1 MKEELLDVL
10 NELRS
15 LLFSREGSVWIKW
28 QPFSEKR
35 GKETKLINL
44 IDQLQEY
51 IQTLLKPKVNDRE
64 HTVETHNDATAS
76 SRAASRP
83 EPTTTTSPYTPG
95 QKDVAEETGSSPGKS
110 KEKAARQRAA
120 GAAQRTRR
128 PDEGGARPCA
138 PRLPA
143 SARLCAAPGS
153 PRARRS
159 CRRSRTQRVSCR
171 CGTCARAPRAHAAW
185 RTPAADEAG
194 EKAAERGPGA
204 RASAG
209 RGAGAQAREPHLAA
223 LDALVGA
230 AAQKQAGAQQL
241 RFHLDAG
248 ALVRAEGLSF
258 VQRRAHRLLRGCGG
272 TSRSGLRRRGGGRLA
287 GSAVGPPRPPALV
300 GRSLLQATTLPSQ
313 TAQVSVCLRY
323 GGLDSGIPALLK
335 QSSLVSKTKCRRCC
349 RLRRLIFSLSP
360 TGSARTNVRDEQPP
374 PRIQAAD
381 PSSRPSQSR
390 RSRKPPHWV
399 PHPTNKLPPPGKTLL
414 HLFSL
419 SVTKAAQLHSSLRG
433 PCRLGPRAPNGSLPG
448 DTEGDG
454 GLQKSSNSELGSQTL
469 SSQLPGD
476 AEALSGA
483 SVSCAS
489 GDKRPRGSAFAP
501 PALEVLSAGRRQDGG
516 SGQAWLGPMVL
527 KWLPQTV
534 ASGRP
539 PLSPD
544 LSGNPPSREGAGR
557 PWHLGGK
564 PGTTRTD

>member
-15 LLFSREGSVWIKW
+15 LLFSQEGSVWIKW

-138 PRLPA
+138 RRLPA

-194 EKAAERGPGA
+194 EKAAERSPGA

-248 ALVRAEGLSF
+248 ALVRVQPVAALGVQPARRRRRPLVQPCRRGPEVAVEPQARATGSAASPRRPGARAARRPLRAVQRRGVARLRGALAEEAQAGAALQGRARPVVLHQVPQIRTRQAAPRVRLERQAEGLSF

-300 GRSLLQATTLPSQ
+300 GRSLLQA
-313 TAQVSVCLRY
+313 
-323 GGLDSGIPALLK
+323 
-335 QSSLVSKTKCRRCC
+335 
-349 RLRRLIFSLSP
+349 
-360 TGSARTNVRDEQPP
+360 
-374 PRIQAAD
+374 PR
-381 PSSRPSQSR
+381 
-390 RSRKPPHWV
+390 
-399 PHPTNKLPPPGKTLL
+399 
-414 HLFSL
+414 
-419 SVTKAAQLHSSLRG
+419 
-433 PCRLGPRAPNGSLPG
+433 
-448 DTEGDG
+448 
-454 GLQKSSNSELGSQTL
+454 
-469 SSQLPGD
+469 
-476 AEALSGA
+476 
-483 SVSCAS
+483 
-489 GDKRPRGSAFAP
+489 
-501 PALEVLSAGRRQDGG
+501 
-516 SGQAWLGPMVL
+516 
-527 KWLPQTV
+527 
-534 ASGRP
+534 
-539 PLSPD
+539 
-544 LSGNPPSREGAGR
+544 
-557 PWHLGGK
+557 
-564 PGTTRTD
+564 